1 MIISIIGGSGSGKTT
16 VAQKINNRLSEKRS
30 SLIKMDNYYKDLT
43 PGINPQDV
51 NFDSPVAFDFDLFYE
66 HINDLRNGKTVQV
79 PNYSF
84 ITYRK
89 EPGIYH
95 EVVPKAVIIVEGI
108 LVLYEERFRNL
119 FDLSVFIDAP
129 DDERLLRRIERDMK
143 ERKRSIESII
153 EQYRKYVAPSFKNFV
168 EPQKYYAD
176 LILPEGGFN
185 SVGLD
190 IIYDATVQKINKE
203 KTKNAEQL

>member
-1 MIISIIGGSGSGKTT
+1 MIAIIGGSGSGKTT
-16 VAQKINNRLSEKRS
+16 VAKKIYNRLTEHA
-30 SLIKMDNYYKDLT
+30 SLITMDNYYKDLE
-43 PGINPQDV
+43 PGIIPQDV
-51 NFDSPVAFDFDLFYE
+51 NFDSPVAFDFDLFYD
-66 HINDLRNGKTVQV
+66 HITELKNGRSVQV
-79 PNYSF
+79 PDYSF
-84 ITYRK
+84 ITYRR

-95 EVVPKAVIIVEGI
+95 EVSPKDVVIVEGL

-119 FDLSVFIDAP
+119 FDLSVFIDTP

-153 EQYRKYVAPSFKNFV
+153 EQYRKYVAPSFKSFI

-185 SVGLD
+185 SVGLN
-190 IIYDATVQKINKE
+190 IIYDATVQKINSE
-203 KTKNAEQL
+203 KV